1 MLQNLIQRLSERGSS
16 IRAAERRFITIILVP
31 ALIFYAVIKIYPI
44 GLAFFISLHKWSIF
58 GGDQPFVGLKNYKI
72 LFDDALFYKVMWN
85 TMYRT
90 FAGTFLGA
98 AASLI
103 MAIILNPIKRGSTFF
118 RLVYFLPVMT
128 SVIAT
133 ATIWRWL
140 LQSRFG
146 LVNQL
151 LALAGIPPVLWLQ
164 STTWAM
170 PSVIMMGVWGGLGF
184 TMIIFLAGLKG
195 IPSDYYEAAAIDG
208 ATRWQMA
215 RYITMP
221 LIKPVLSFV
230 LITGVIGGFSGGF
243 QAVLIMT
250 GGGPLDSTRVLAQ
263 HIYDYAFQRLLMGSA
278 ASMSFVLFA
287 VVLVLTLVQFR
298 IQRVDWQL

>member
-1 MLQNLIQRLSERGSS
+1 MPS
-16 IRAAERRFITIILVP
+16 IILMG
-31 ALIFYAVIKIYPI
+31 I
-44 GLAFFISLHKWSIF
+44 WS
-58 GGDQPFVGLKNYKI
+58 
-72 LFDDALFYKVMWN
+72 
-85 TMYRT
+85 
-90 FAGTFLGA
+90 
-98 AASLI
+98 
-103 MAIILNPIKRGSTFF
+103 
-118 RLVYFLPVMT
+118 
-128 SVIAT
+128 
-133 ATIWRWL
+133 
-140 LQSRFG
+140 
-146 LVNQL
+146 
-151 LALAGIPPVLWLQ
+151 
-164 STTWAM
+164 
-170 PSVIMMGVWGGLGF
+170 GLGF

-208 ATRWQMA
+208 ATRLQMA
-215 RYITMP
+215 RHITMP

-263 HIYDYAFQRLLMGSA
+263 HIYDYAFLRLLMGSA

>member
-1 MLQNLIQRLSERGSS
+1 MIQSLSGGGSS

-31 ALIFYAVIKIYPI
+31 ALIFYAIIKIYPI

-58 GGDQPFVGLKNYKI
+58 GGDQPFVGVENYQTLMK
-72 LFDDALFYKVMWN
+72 DPLFYKVMWN

-118 RLVYFLPVMT
+118 RLIYFLPVMT

-151 LALAGIPPVLWLQ
+151 LSLIGLPPVLWLQ

-170 PSVIMMGVWGGLGF
+170 PSVILMGIWAGLGF

-208 ATRWQMA
+208 ATRLQMA

>member
-1 MLQNLIQRLSERGSS
+1 MLRGTIQRLRGGGSS
-16 IRAAERRFITIILVP
+16 IRAAERRFILIILVP
-31 ALIFYAVIKIYPI
+31 AFIFYAIIKFYPI
-44 GLAFFISLHKWSIF
+44 ALAFYISLHKWSIF
-58 GGDQPFVGLKNYKI
+58 GGDQPFIGLENYQT
-72 LFDDALFYKVMWN
+72 LLQDSLFYKVMWN

-90 FAGTFLGA
+90 FAGTFIGA
-98 AASLI
+98 AAALI
-103 MAIILNPIKRGSTFF
+103 MAIILNPIRRGSTFF

-133 ATIWRWL
+133 ATVWRWL

-151 LALAGIPPVLWLQ
+151 LAMIGIPPVLWLQ

-170 PSVIMMGVWGGLGF
+170 PSIIMMGIWGGLGF

-195 IPSDYYEAAAIDG
+195 IPPDYYEAAAIDG
-208 ATRWQMA
+208 ATRLQMA

-263 HIYDYAFQRLLMGSA
+263 HIYDYAFQRLLMGTA

-287 VVLVLTLVQFR
+287 IVLVLTLVQFR